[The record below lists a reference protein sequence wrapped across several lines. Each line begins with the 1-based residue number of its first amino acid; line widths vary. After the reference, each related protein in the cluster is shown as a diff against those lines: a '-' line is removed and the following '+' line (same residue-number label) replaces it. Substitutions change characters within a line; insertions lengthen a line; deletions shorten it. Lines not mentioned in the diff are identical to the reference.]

1 MDTLNKKLD
10 RYTCCAVK
18 RGRVCYAK
26 NVVKALPIHL
36 PTIPLFSF
44 KNRRQV
50 TSCLSNSASMVIK
63 RIYRL
68 LSRKII
74 AIGRSFVKTSLSRTK
89 RDDLCLSMAASR
101 REKASV

>member
-1 MDTLNKKLD
+1 MDALNKKLD
-10 RYTCCAVK
+10 RHTCCAVK
-18 RGRVCYAK
+18 RGRVHYAK

-36 PTIPLFSF
+36 PTIPLFCF

-63 RIYRL
+63 RIFRL

-74 AIGRSFVKTSLSRTK
+74 TIGRSFVKTSLGRTK
-89 RDDLCLSMAASR
+89 RDDLCLNMA
-101 REKASV
+101 VIM

>member
-1 MDTLNKKLD
+1 MDALNKKLD
-10 RYTCCAVK
+10 RPTCCAVK
-18 RGRVCYAK
+18 RGRVHYAK

-74 AIGRSFVKTSLSRTK
+74 AIGSSFVKTSLSRIK
-89 RDDLCLSMAASR
+89 RNDLCLSMTASMWK
-101 REKASV
+101 KAGV